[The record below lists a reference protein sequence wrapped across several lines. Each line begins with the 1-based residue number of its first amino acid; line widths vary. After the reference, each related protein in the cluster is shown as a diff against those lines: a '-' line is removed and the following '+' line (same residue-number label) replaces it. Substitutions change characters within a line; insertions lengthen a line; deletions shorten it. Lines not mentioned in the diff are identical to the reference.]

1 MHPPCVTYAETICED
16 QTTDPE
22 REKVAVLPHKI
33 GKMNM
38 QLVESRLYSS
48 SSAFLPAGSKFVVI
62 FMVIAHLH
70 AELRRQTL
78 NYSEC

>member
-1 MHPPCVTYAETICED
+1 MHPPCVTYAETTCED
-16 QTTDPE
+16 QTADPE
-22 REKVAVLPHKI
+22 REKAAVRPHKK

-48 SSAFLPAGSKFVVI
+48 SRAFLPAGWKFGVV
-62 FMVIAHLH
+62 FMVGAHSH